1 MSQTAI
7 LHLSDIHIRY
17 KADESFDLGVVFDPL
32 IERIKEDR
40 KSKKIDVELVFL
52 TGDIAFQGIKE
63 EYDIAAEYLT
73 RLMQEIDLPAERLFI
88 VPGNHDVNR
97 KLYRPS
103 DFPSYQSMRDLNKE
117 LENTDFRS
125 DLWLFVD

>member
-1 MSQTAI
+1 VSQTAI
-7 LHLSDIHIRY
+7 LHLSDIHICCEG
-17 KADESFDLGVVFDPL
+17 DESFDFGVVFDPL

>member
-1 MSQTAI
+1 MAHTVDFEDTLQEILKRGTETASHDW
-7 LHLSDIHIRY
+7 L
-17 KADESFDLGVVFDPL
+17 E
-32 IERIKEDR
+32 
-40 KSKKIDVELVFL
+40 
-52 TGDIAFQGIKE
+52 GIKE